1 MVIVSRRLSRFCDM
15 DKRSETKENLLS
27 YEIRGAIFDV
37 YNALGPG
44 LLESSYEA
52 ALMFELKDRGLS
64 VKNQVELPIFY
75 KGNKLDINYRMDIV
89 VNDCVIVELKSVTEL
104 LPLHKKQLY
113 TYLKLANKHLGIL
126 VNFNCNKILDNIVR
140 VVCKVNNDADACE

>member
-1 MVIVSRRLSRFCDM
+1 M
-15 DKRSETKENLLS
+15 DKISEIKENLLS

-52 ALMFELKDRGLS
+52 ALMFELKDRGLL

-75 KGNKLDINYRMDIV
+75 KGNKLNMNYRMDIV
-89 VNDCVIVELKSVTEL
+89 VNDCIIVELKSVTEL

-113 TYLKLANKHLGIL
+113 TYLKLAKKHLGIL
-126 VNFNCNKILDNIVR
+126 VNFNCNNILDNIVR
-140 VVCKVNNDADACE
+140 VVCNVNNDIDSYKLESD

>member
-1 MVIVSRRLSRFCDM
+1 M

-52 ALMFELKDRGLS
+52 ALIFELKDRGLS

-75 KGNKLDINYRMDIV
+75 KGNKLDMNYRMDIV

>member
-1 MVIVSRRLSRFCDM
+1 M
-15 DKRSETKENLLS
+15 DKTSEIKENLLS

-52 ALMFELKDRGLS
+52 ALMFELKDRGLL

-75 KGNKLDINYRMDIV
+75 KGNKLDMNYRMDIV

-113 TYLKLANKHLGIL
+113 TYLKLSKKHLGIL

-140 VVCKVNNDADACE
+140 VVCNVNNDIGSYKLESD

>member
-1 MVIVSRRLSRFCDM
+1 M
-15 DKRSETKENLLS
+15 DKTSEIKENLLS

-52 ALMFELKDRGLS
+52 ALMFELKDRGLL

-75 KGNKLDINYRMDIV
+75 KGNKLDMNYRMDIV

-113 TYLKLANKHLGIL
+113 TYLKLSKKHLGIL

-140 VVCKVNNDADACE
+140 VVCKVNNDGDE

>member
-1 MVIVSRRLSRFCDM
+1 
-15 DKRSETKENLLS
+15 
-27 YEIRGAIFDV
+27 
-37 YNALGPG
+37 
-44 LLESSYEA
+44 
-52 ALMFELKDRGLS
+52 MFELKDRGLL

-75 KGNKLDINYRMDIV
+75 KGNKLDMNYRMDIV

-113 TYLKLANKHLGIL
+113 TYLKLSKKHLGIL

-140 VVCKVNNDADACE
+140 VVCNVNNDIGSYKLESD

>member
-1 MVIVSRRLSRFCDM
+1 M
-15 DKRSETKENLLS
+15 DKTSEIKENLLS

-52 ALMFELKDRGLS
+52 ALMFELKDRGLL
-64 VKNQVELPIFY
+64 VKNQVELPIYY
-75 KGNKLDINYRMDIV
+75 KGNKLDINYRMDII

-113 TYLKLANKHLGIL
+113 TYLKLSKKHLGIL

-140 VVCKVNNDADACE
+140 VVCNVNNDIGSYKLESD

>member
-1 MVIVSRRLSRFCDM
+1 M
-15 DKRSETKENLLS
+15 DKTSEIKENLLS

-52 ALMFELKDRGLS
+52 ALMFELKDRGLL

-75 KGNKLDINYRMDIV
+75 KGNKLDMNYRMDIV

-113 TYLKLANKHLGIL
+113 TYLKLSKKHLGIL
-126 VNFNCNKILDNIVR
+126 VNFNCNNILDNIVR
-140 VVCKVNNDADACE
+140 VVCNVNNDIGSYKLESD